1 MPTLETLIPTD
12 QEQRLARDSS
22 RFLGRGHI
30 ELRVHREKE
39 QGEYVLVPAR
49 FAEMFAHILN
59 YFAQGKAVTIVPNE
73 AMLTTQDAA
82 DVLNVS
88 RPFLVKLLK
97 EHDVLIQRVGN
108 RRKIPFTEVQRLKEI
123 MHTRSRSALKELAEL
138 DRELGLE

>member
-1 MPTLETLIPTD
+1 MPALETLIPTD

-22 RFLGRGHI
+22 RFLGRGNI
-30 ELRVHREKE
+30 ELRVHREQE
-39 QGEYVLVPAR
+39 QGDYVLVPAR
-49 FAEMFAHILN
+49 VAEMFTHILN

-88 RPFLVKLLK
+88 RPFLIKLLK
-97 EHDVLIQRVGN
+97 EHDVLIQKVGN
-108 RRKIPFTEVQRLKEI
+108 RKKIPFTEVQRLKEI
-123 MHTRSRSALKELAEL
+123 MHTRSRSALKDLAEL